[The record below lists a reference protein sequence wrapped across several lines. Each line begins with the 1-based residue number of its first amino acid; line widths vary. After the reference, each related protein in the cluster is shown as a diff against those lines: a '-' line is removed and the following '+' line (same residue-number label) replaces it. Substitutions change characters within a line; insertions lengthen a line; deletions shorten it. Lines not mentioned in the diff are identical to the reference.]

1 MAGLAFQ
8 ANAADDGGR
17 AEIEKQYARA
27 NHAAELKFVD
37 GVTCCRSDH
46 FVGYTL
52 EGLRSDER
60 LERAQLAKMF
70 SLVLSVKDK
79 TSILTFKE
87 TGKDRIAC
95 QVQDILEIVMPATL
109 PKPANVVTYTLISND
124 EWAKEGPEWKITSS
138 RTVKSSS
145 TSHPRAGVPESTPSP
160 TGAK

>member
-1 MAGLAFQ
+1 
-8 ANAADDGGR
+8 
-17 AEIEKQYARA
+17 EKQYARS

-46 FVGYTL
+46 FVGFTQ

-79 TSILTFKE
+79 TTIVTFK
-87 TGKDRIAC
+87 RIGRDKVAC

-124 EWAKEGPEWKITSS
+124 EWAKEGGEWKIISS
-138 RTVKSSS
+138 RVVKSSS
-145 TSHPRAGVPESTPSP
+145 
-160 TGAK
+160 